1 MKTIF
6 GVYML
11 AVVNALGY
19 VDPIHVSKSTFLSQ
33 TGEIFTG
40 RDRRS
45 NLIGKY
51 WKTKQQNFP
60 KFQFSGS

>member
-6 GVYML
+6 GVYIL

-33 TGEIFTG
+33 KGEIFTG
-40 RDRRS
+40 RDGQS
-45 NLIGKY
+45 NPY
-51 WKTKQQNFP
+51 WQMMEN
-60 KFQFSGS
+60 

>member
-6 GVYML
+6 GVYIL

-33 TGEIFTG
+33 KDEIFTG
-40 RDRRS
+40 RDGQS
-45 NLIGKY
+45 NLF
-51 WKTKQQNFP
+51 W
-60 KFQFSGS
+60 